1 MRPAGRPVWL
11 AALVALPLSAAE
23 TGPVPGSAFRSC
35 EACPEMIVIPG
46 GSFVMGTPGAA
57 RGSGV
62 AGAEA
67 EPVAMRIERAFALG
81 RHEVTRREY
90 AQFVAE
96 SGHDPR
102 PGCRTWD
109 PVLARF
115 NDDIRRDWHD
125 PATPATPSDDHP
137 VTCVSHADALAYAR
151 WLAEKTGDGYRLPSE
166 AEWEY
171 AARAG
176 TSTRHHWG
184 DAAADGCEYANTYD
198 VVAAAIYRLGWPHSG
213 CRDGYADLA
222 PVGSFR
228 PNSFGLHDL
237 IGNVREWVQDC
248 ATGSYAGR
256 PRDGRAW
263 EWLGGCGL
271 RVLRGGSWLS
281 PPEAA
286 TSATRA
292 AASAGERADDVGF
305 RVALDLGQRPAR
317 GEDR

>member
-1 MRPAGRPVWL
+1 MRSAGRPVWL

-23 TGPVPGSAFRSC
+23 TGPVPGSTFRSC
-35 EACPEMIVIPG
+35 EACPEMVVIPG

-115 NDDIRRDWHD
+115 NDDLRRDWHN

-137 VTCVSHADALAYAR
+137 VSCVSHADALAYAR
-151 WLAEKTGDGYRLPSE
+151 WLAE
-166 AEWEY
+166 
-171 AARAG
+171 
-176 TSTRHHWG
+176 
-184 DAAADGCEYANTYD
+184 N
-198 VVAAAIYRLGWPHSG
+198 PHMAFYNVQ
-213 CRDGYADLA
+213 RGYARWRKLQPA
-222 PVGSFR
+222 HRGRGRYRRSIR
-228 PNSFGLHDL
+228 L
-237 IGNVREWVQDC
+237 REEHHSRQH
-248 ATGSYAGR
+248 
-256 PRDGRAW
+256 
-263 EWLGGCGL
+263 
-271 RVLRGGSWLS
+271 
-281 PPEAA
+281 
-286 TSATRA
+286 
-292 AASAGERADDVGF
+292 
-305 RVALDLGQRPAR
+305 Q
-317 GEDR
+317 